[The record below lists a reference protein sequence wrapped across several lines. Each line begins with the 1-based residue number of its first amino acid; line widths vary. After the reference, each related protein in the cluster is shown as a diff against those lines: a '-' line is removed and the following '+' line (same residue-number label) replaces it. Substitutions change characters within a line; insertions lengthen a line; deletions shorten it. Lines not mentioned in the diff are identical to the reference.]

1 MKKIVISMLFAMMV
15 VGSLGGRAWG
25 QEQTKEEAA
34 RRQLIRQGAR
44 LWPMY
49 CSTCHNARTPGE
61 KAPYEWDMV
70 IMHMRSLGN
79 IPAEDARALVEYL
92 KAR

>member
-1 MKKIVISMLFAMMV
+1 MRKILIAVLFAI
-15 VGSLGGRAWG
+15 
-25 QEQTKEEAA
+25 AA
-34 RRQLIRQGAR
+34 LEFMPTMSWSQQQPDSAAERRRLVRLGAR
-44 LWPMY
+44 LWPIY
-49 CSTCHNARTPGE
+49 CNQCHNARTPGE

-79 IPAEDARALVEYL
+79 MPPENAKALVEYL

>member
-1 MKKIVISMLFAMMV
+1 MRKILIPILFAILA
-15 VGSLGGRAWG
+15 VGSFGGQASG
-25 QEQTKEEAA
+25 QEPSPDEAA
-34 RRQLIRQGAR
+34 RRQLVRQGAR

-79 IPAEDARALVEYL
+79 IPAQDARALVEYL